1 MKNVRLK
8 NVFEIQITLNR
19 NVFTESKGSWDV
31 ELQACT
37 PVLPLLQMND
47 WQFLQVVDLQVD
59 LALGGVNLEDFCGVV
74 NRFMT

>member
-1 MKNVRLK
+1 MLEFKSLVK
-8 NVFEIQITLNR
+8 W